1 MFCTDKNNQSIREC
15 TECRAAVGPK
25 LPEAISGGN
34 AKAES
39 TLLFVK
45 CTNREGCQGAADGI
59 SAPTSLNHNPPRP

>member
-1 MFCTDKNNQSIREC
+1 MFCTEKSTQSIRAC

-59 SAPTSLNHNPPRP
+59 SAPT